1 MSKVENT
8 EKSSAT
14 ELNWALIKRMLIP
27 ALIAVYL
34 ILGLLAAGW
43 LLLDIST
50 GQFRFFGWIGITLP
64 ENDDYLNI
72 LKLVC
77 YAGIGGAIGGIT
89 YGMLNLQQHTA
100 ARYDFNP
107 VYVGD
112 YVFRPFG
119 SAALAVVIFALL
131 RGGVLTILGGD
142 PSSASTSIVASFSAF
157 GIGFL
162 AGFGS
167 KQVIDRLNELIK
179 ETFSASEDKEGEEGD
194 GEEDEEKDV

>member
-112 YVFRPFG
+112 YVFRPCG